1 MMNWSRVSAISM
13 QEAKERKKECIIEVF
28 DYSGHSI
35 AKYIFGYYAGGLLM
49 WTRRIE
55 LFMGITVNFLRMVS

>member
-35 AKYIFGYYAGGLLM
+35 AKYILDIMRGF
-49 WTRRIE
+49 
-55 LFMGITVNFLRMVS
+55 